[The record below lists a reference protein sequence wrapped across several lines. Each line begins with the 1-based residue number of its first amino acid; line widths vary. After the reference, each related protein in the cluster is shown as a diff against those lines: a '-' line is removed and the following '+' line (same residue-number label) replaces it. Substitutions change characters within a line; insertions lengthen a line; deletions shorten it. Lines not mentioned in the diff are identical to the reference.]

1 MDIERLAVVAFC
13 SCALAANTNAA
24 VNLAIVKLN
33 DEGHNYLYTPSKINA
48 GDIVYFQF
56 PKSDNPTCCKHE
68 DGQMA
73 TLATP
78 DSDAV
83 DFDSNRTLYRYKLVS
98 TGVSSELPFLGI
110 AVIGKDLTVTPT
122 GTWRL
127 KAQSASDTHDLILC
141 TSTEGVHLTSQ
152 SGGKALSH
160 LYLYLGYDIDNPTC
174 DTR

>member
-1 MDIERLAVVAFC
+1 MDIKRLAVVAAC
-13 SCALAANTNAA
+13 ACALAANTNAA

-33 DEGHNYLYTPSKINA
+33 DEGHSYLYTASKIST

-56 PKSDNPTCCKHE
+56 PKNDNPACCKLE
-68 DGQMA
+68 DGKTA
-73 TLATP
+73 TLAAP

-98 TGVSSELPFLGI
+98 KDVSSELPFLGI
-110 AVIGKDLTVTPT
+110 AVIGKDLRVTPT

-127 KAQSASDTHDLILC
+127 KAQSASETLDLILC
-141 TSTEGVHLTSQ
+141 TSAEGVHVTSQ

-174 DTR
+174 DAR